1 MFERVSDVTDR
12 ESPALLVARA
22 RRGEAEAC
30 TLLVRRYLRPAY
42 AVALAV
48 LRRPHEAE
56 DVAQESFA
64 IAFERLDSCREP
76 ERFAAWLMQIV
87 RNRAR
92 NMLGQLRVRERDPGP
107 ADEAE
112 QPRTDAVGLRD
123 RLIAA
128 LEQLSPAQREVVLLH
143 DLEGWTHGE
152 IAAALDLSEVNSR
165 QYLFQARR
173 TLRGLLA
180 AEAPT
185 EVDHDGP

>member
-1 MFERVSDVTDR
+1 MADS

-30 TLLVRRYLRPAY
+30 TQLVRRYLRPAY

-56 DVAQESFA
+56 DVAQEAFA
-64 IAFERLDSCREP
+64 VAFERLDTCREP
-76 ERFAAWLMQIV
+76 ERFAGWLMQIV

-92 NMLGQLRVRERDPGP
+92 NVLGQLQVRERDLGP
-107 ADEAE
+107 VDESE
-112 QPRTDAVGLRD
+112 HPRTETVGLRD
-123 RLIAA
+123 RLVAA
-128 LEQLSPAQREVVLLH
+128 LDKLSPTQREVVLLH

-152 IAAALDLSEVNSR
+152 IAAALELSEVNSR
-165 QYLFQARR
+165 QYLFQARK

-180 AEAPT
+180 AEAPS
-185 EVDHDGP
+185 EVDP

>member
-1 MFERVSDVTDR
+1 MSDVVDR
-12 ESPALLVARA
+12 ESPAVLVARA

-30 TLLVRRYLRPAY
+30 TQLVRRYLRPAY

-56 DVAQESFA
+56 DVAQEALA
-64 IAFERLDSCREP
+64 IAFERLDTCREP
-76 ERFAAWLMQIV
+76 ERFAGWLMQIV

-92 NMLGQLRVRERDPGP
+92 NMLGQLRVREGDPGP
-107 ADEAE
+107 VHAVVE
-112 QPRTDAVGLRD
+112 PRTDAVGLRD

-128 LEQLSPAQREVVLLH
+128 LEQLTPAQREVVLLH

-152 IAAALDLSEVNSR
+152 IAAALALTEVNSR
-165 QYLFQARR
+165 QYLFQARK

-180 AEAPT
+180 EEAPT
-185 EVDHDGP
+185 EVGDDEP